1 MRVACSTEKVVI
13 WEYTVQKRMHVDQ
26 MGSSF
31 TTIFTSSTSVT
42 VDAAGA
48 CFSAGADRSD
58 STIAALSR
66 HLKKRSTDHVK
77 TNTTRLQFTCNVKC
91 MTYS

>member
-42 VDAAGA
+42 VDA
-48 CFSAGADRSD
+48 CFSAGADDDRSA

-66 HLKKRSTDHVK
+66 HLHV
-77 TNTTRLQFTCNVKC
+77 TNNHVNIQRTTRLPSSG
-91 MTYS
+91 M

>member
-1 MRVACSTEKVVI
+1 VVI

-42 VDAAGA
+42 VDVAGA

-66 HLKKRSTDHVK
+66 HLKKKRSTNHMSKLV
-77 TNTTRLQFTCNVKC
+77 QHAFACNVKC
-91 MTYS
+91 MTYCS